1 MSMDLWYDLAVRE
14 LANLDAHVA
23 ELIEEQRVETA
34 QTAQTVEK
42 VEAEAPAV
50 VGVDFF

>member
-14 LANLDAHVA
+14 LVNLDAHVA
-23 ELIEEQRVETA
+23 ELIKDERAETPGKVE
-34 QTAQTVEK
+34 
-42 VEAEAPAV
+42 VEAEAVAV